1 MIDNYGS
8 EDEEEDLEEFERP
21 ETNLTEQAI
30 ASIATEED
38 AYPLSE
44 NNDDYTGRLA
54 DVYAFSQ
61 NSSTVNNRQ

>member
-1 MIDNYGS
+1 MQIANHMVDNYGS
-8 EDEEEDLEEFERP
+8 EEDDEDSEEFEQP

-44 NNDDYTGRLA
+44 NGDEYSGR
-54 DVYAFSQ
+54 
-61 NSSTVNNRQ
+61 

>member
-1 MIDNYGS
+1 MVDNYGS
-8 EDEEEDLEEFERP
+8 EEDDEDSEEFEQP

-44 NNDDYTGRLA
+44 NGDEYSGR
-54 DVYAFSQ
+54 
-61 NSSTVNNRQ
+61 